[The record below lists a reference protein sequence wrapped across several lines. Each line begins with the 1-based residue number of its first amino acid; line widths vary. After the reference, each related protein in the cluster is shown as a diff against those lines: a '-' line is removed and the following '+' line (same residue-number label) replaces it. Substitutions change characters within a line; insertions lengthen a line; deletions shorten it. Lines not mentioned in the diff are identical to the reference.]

1 MSIKSDRW
9 IRRMAAEH
17 GMIEPFSSQQVR
29 LADGHKIVSYGTSS
43 YGYDVRCAEDF
54 KIFTNIN
61 STIVDPKAFDEK
73 SFVDFKGPVCIIP
86 PNSFALASTVEYFR
100 IPRSV
105 LTVCL
110 GKCVTGD
117 TRVVDADS
125 GAYVPIT
132 ETRWGKPTL
141 ALDSWR
147 LKAAKVSAFV
157 PQGKKEVF
165 ELRTRA
171 GMRIRA
177 TASHPFLKL
186 KGWVPLSDLRSG
198 DRIAAARDIPVFG
211 KTPIPDWQASLLG
224 LMISEGQ
231 CDTPGHSPTYTT
243 ADPAMMDLL
252 KASMASSGLGTVT
265 FKGLYGY
272 RLVNRQGRGGI
283 PECNRAHVWLKK
295 YALNVGAG
303 EKFVPQC
310 IFTAP
315 ENSVRLFLQSLFSGD
330 GSVYSS
336 KGAAFVEYY
345 SKSRRLIEDVHHL
358 LLRFGVFSLIREKI
372 TAIGT
377 LACKIQITDKD
388 QIRRFAEKI
397 GFTPGSLKQQRLDVE
412 VLPMS
417 RAQPRRRSN
426 FDTLPMEAWPMIGI
440 AARVG
445 GVTLSSIKVQTQQD
459 QSVPFYAAAKV
470 ALATG
475 DRYVSPL
482 IDGPMWDVVES
493 IEPAGEEEVFDISVP
508 TLHNFVANDLIV
520 HNSTY
525 ARCFAGDTRV
535 ALVDGTSPTL
545 EEMAKRHDSG
555 EIFWGY
561 SIGEN
566 GRLIVSLL
574 DAPRFVGR
582 DSLIEIELDNGE
594 RIHATPDHLFMRRD
608 GHMVEAHELR
618 PQDALMPL
626 YRDLFRG
633 YEGVYQPIDG
643 YLYATHRLADEWNI
657 RNGIYEEIPGTH
669 RHHLDFDRRNN
680 KPTNITQ
687 MDASTHIRLHNEA
700 SYGEDFDRVEHGR
713 AISASLQ
720 RRAINPSWREEFS
733 GTQAARA
740 RKFWH
745 SDRYRQIR
753 DRILEQR
760 RNPSDET
767 REAHRLA
774 SLLRYSDP
782 AERARH
788 SERMVRA
795 WAKDTGE
802 RCDRSVFRRFSDAL
816 TDFRGTCQYR
826 NHKVTAVRDIGGD
839 HDVYCL
845 TVPEAG
851 NFALESGVFVKNCGI
866 IVNVTPLEPE
876 WEGHV
881 TLEFSN
887 TTPLPAKIYA
897 NEGVAQMLF
906 FESDEIC
913 ETSYKDR
920 GGKYQGQRG
929 VTLPKT

>member
-1 MSIKSDRW
+1 
-9 IRRMAAEH
+9 MAAEH
-17 GMIEPFSSQQVR
+17 AMIEPFSAEQVR
-29 LADGHKIVSYGTSS
+29 VADGHKIVSYGTSS

-61 STIVDPKAFDEK
+61 STIVDPKKFDEK
-73 SFVDFKGPVCIIP
+73 SFVDFKGSVCIIP

-117 TRVVDADS
+117 TRVVDADT

-132 ETRWGKPTL
+132 EMRWGKSTL

-157 PQGKKEVF
+157 PQGKKEIF

-171 GMRIRA
+171 GLRIRA
-177 TASHPFLKL
+177 TANHPFLKL
-186 KGWVPLSDLRSG
+186 KRWVPLSDLRPG

-211 KTPIPDWQASLLG
+211 KSAIPDWEASLLG
-224 LMISEGQ
+224 LLISEGQ

-243 ADPAMMDLL
+243 ADPALVDLL
-252 KASMASSGLGTVT
+252 KTCMADSGMGTVT
-265 FKGLYGY
+265 FNGRYGY

-283 PECNRAHVWLKK
+283 PERNRAHAWLKK
-295 YALNVGAG
+295 YELNIGAG

-310 IFTAP
+310 VFTAP
-315 ENSVRLFLQSLFSGD
+315 ESSVRLFLQSLFSGD
-330 GSVYSS
+330 GSVYSA

-345 SKSRRLIEDVHHL
+345 SKSRRLSEDVHHL

-377 LACKIQITDKD
+377 RACKIQITDKD
-388 QIRRFAEKI
+388 QIRRFAERI
-397 GFTPGSLKQQRLDVE
+397 GFTPGSLKQKRLDAE
-412 VLPMS
+412 VLPMIG
-417 RAQPRRRSN
+417 AQPRRRSN
-426 FDTLPMEAWPMIGI
+426 FDTLPAEAWPMLGM
-440 AARVG
+440 AACVG
-445 GVTLSSIKVQTQQD
+445 GVTLSSINVHTQPN
-459 QSVPFYAAAKV
+459 QSVAFYAAAQV

-482 IDGPMWDVVES
+482 LDGPMWDVVES

-525 ARCFAGDTRV
+525 ARCFAADTRV
-535 ALVDGTSPTL
+535 ALVDGASPTL
-545 EEMAKRHDSG
+545 EEMARRHESG
-555 EIFWGY
+555 ERFFGY
-561 SIGEN
+561 GIGQN

-574 DAPRFVGR
+574 DAPRFIGR
-582 DSLIEIELDNGE
+582 DSLLEVELDNGE
-594 RIHATPDHLFMRRD
+594 RIRATPDHLFVKRD
-608 GHMVEAHELR
+608 GRMAAAHTLR
-618 PQDALMPL
+618 PDDALMPL
-626 YRDLFRG
+626 YRELFRG
-633 YEGVYQPIDG
+633 HEAVYQPTDG
-643 YLYATHRLADEWNI
+643 SFSLTHALAAQLSLRHKNNEDL
-657 RNGIYEEIPGTH
+657 NGNYRWHPEISP
-669 RHHLDFDRRNN
+669 RALD
-680 KPTNITQ
+680 
-687 MDASTHIRLHNEA
+687 S
-700 SYGEDFDRVEHGR
+700 S
-713 AISASLQ
+713 SA
-720 RRAINPSWREEFS
+720 
-733 GTQAARA
+733 
-740 RKFWH
+740 
-745 SDRYRQIR
+745 
-753 DRILEQR
+753 
-760 RNPSDET
+760 
-767 REAHRLA
+767 
-774 SLLRYSDP
+774 
-782 AERARH
+782 
-788 SERMVRA
+788 
-795 WAKDTGE
+795 
-802 RCDRSVFRRFSDAL
+802 
-816 TDFRGTCQYR
+816 YR
-826 NHKVTAVRDIGGD
+826 NHKVTAVREIAGD

-851 NFALESGVFVKNCGI
+851 NFALQSGVFVKNCGI

-906 FESDEIC
+906 FESDEVC